1 MDMEE
6 KKLTADAAEQA
17 LPVQELPAD
26 IPAEVRQKLA
36 EDLNEE
42 ATEDLKQDMREA
54 EKEEA
59 NDEEVKANPEML
71 TKSRLLKLLIKKQYV
86 KLREVTEEEQPADL
100 AELLEEL
107 DENNR
112 LVVFRLLKKEVATE
126 AFAYMSDE
134 ARDDLVNAFSDVEL
148 VGAIEEMS
156 LDDAADLLED
166 MPAGVVK
173 RVLEKSSKQTRESLN
188 KLLNYPESSAGSLM
202 TPEYVR
208 LREDMTVAQAF
219 EAIRKQGENAE
230 TVYTCYVV
238 ERNRLKGVVSA
249 RSLLLSEPHTPITEI
264 MDDNVVTV
272 KVTDDQ
278 EYVAREMQ
286 RYDFTA
292 MPVLDNEG
300 MFVGIITI
308 DDAIDV
314 LTDES
319 TEDMQ
324 KMAAILPDDDATTYF
339 GTSVWTHAKQ
349 RIPWLLILMLSATFT
364 GMVTTHYEEAFVSL
378 PLLVSFMPM
387 LMDTAGNCGN
397 QISTLMVRG
406 LALGEVEPSRL
417 CAGAG
422 QGAAGVGHRGRGAGH
437 RERPAHLP
445 DVHLPVPR
453 PVRQRDGLCHR
464 GQRFAVLQRHSGK
477 AGGRY
482 AAAGSQEAGCRPGHH
497 GYPLHHHHRGCL
509 QPDPVFPDRTAGVP
523 QYDVN
528 NKAMPDGLEVTAR
541 HFYRTNPL
549 SRRCAM
555 PTPSVKT

>member
-1 MDMEE
+1 MEEE
-6 KKLTADAAEQA
+6 KKTPEREEEQA
-17 LPVQELPAD
+17 LPVQELPTD

-36 EDLNEE
+36 EDLNEQ
-42 ATEDLKQDMREA
+42 ATEDLKQDVREA

-71 TKSRLLKLLIKKQYV
+71 TKSRLLKLLVKKQYV

-112 LVVFRLLKKEVATE
+112 LVVFRLLKKDVATE

-148 VGAIEEMS
+148 VSAIEDMS

-208 LREDMTVAQAF
+208 LKKEMNVRQALD
-219 EAIRKQGENAE
+219 AIRRQGENAE
-230 TVYTCYVV
+230 TVYINYVV

-249 RSLLLSEPHTPITEI
+249 RDLLLADPDTPLADI

-278 EYVAREMQ
+278 EFVAREMQ

-308 DDAIDV
+308 DDAID
-314 LTDES
+314 T
-319 TEDMQ
+319 
-324 KMAAILPDDDATTYF
+324 A
-339 GTSVWTHAKQ
+339 G
-349 RIPWLLILMLSATFT
+349 
-364 GMVTTHYEEAFVSL
+364 L
-378 PLLVSFMPM
+378 PLLGVIPEDEDVPYC
-387 LMDTAGNCGN
+387 LN
-397 QISTLMVRG
+397 RG
-406 LALGEVEPSRL
+406 LVL
-417 CAGAG
+417 
-422 QGAAGVGHRGRGAGH
+422 
-437 RERPAHLP
+437 
-445 DVHLPVPR
+445 
-453 PVRQRDGLCHR
+453 RDR
-464 GQRFAVLQRHSGK
+464 NF
-477 AGGRY
+477 Y
-482 AAAGSQEAGCRPGHH
+482 AARAYENIAKRIMGQKA
-497 GYPLHHHHRGCL
+497 PLM
-509 QPDPVFPDRTAGVP
+509 
-523 QYDVN
+523 
-528 NKAMPDGLEVTAR
+528 KI
-541 HFYRTNPL
+541 
-549 SRRCAM
+549 
-555 PTPSVKT
+555 

>member
-1 MDMEE
+1 MEEE
-6 KKLTADAAEQA
+6 KKTPEREEEQA
-17 LPVQELPAD
+17 LPVQELPTD

-36 EDLNEE
+36 EDLNEQ
-42 ATEDLKQDMREA
+42 ATEDLKQDVREA

-71 TKSRLLKLLIKKQYV
+71 TKSRLLKLLVKKQYV

-112 LVVFRLLKKEVATE
+112 LVVFRLLKKDVATE

-134 ARDDLVNAFSDVEL
+134 ARDDLVNAFSVVKAHIFDGAHQLDVGESIHE
-148 VGAIEEMS
+148 VV
-156 LDDAADLLED
+156 DLLED

-173 RVLEKSSKQTRESLN
+173 RVLEKSSRQTRESLN

-208 LREDMTVAQAF
+208 LRQDMTVSDAF
-219 EAIRKQGENAE
+219 TAIRKQGENAE

-238 ERNRLKGVVSA
+238 ERNRLLGVVSA
-249 RSLLLSEPHTPITEI
+249 RSLLLSDPSTPIVDI

-406 LALGEVEPSRL
+406 LALGEVEPSDFLKVLGKELRVSAIVGAVL
-417 CAGAG
+417 GLVNGLRIYLMYTYLYAG
-422 QGAAGVGHRGRGAGH
+422 QYDNVIGYAVVVSVSLFFSVILAKLVGGMLPLAAKKLGADPAIMATPFITTIVDACSLILYFQIAQAVFRG
-437 RERPAHLP
+437 
-445 DVHLPVPR
+445 
-453 PVRQRDGLCHR
+453 
-464 GQRFAVLQRHSGK
+464 
-477 AGGRY
+477 
-482 AAAGSQEAGCRPGHH
+482 
-497 GYPLHHHHRGCL
+497 
-509 QPDPVFPDRTAGVP
+509 
-523 QYDVN
+523 
-528 NKAMPDGLEVTAR
+528 M
-541 HFYRTNPL
+541 
-549 SRRCAM
+549 M
-555 PTPSVKT
+555 

>member
-1 MDMEE
+1 MELE
-6 KKLTADAAEQA
+6 ETKNAAPEA
-17 LPVQELPAD
+17 SLPMPELPAD
-26 IPAEVRQKLA
+26 IPAEVRRKLA
-36 EDLNEE
+36 EDLSEE
-42 ATEDLKQDMREA
+42 ATEDLKQDVRDA
-54 EKEEA
+54 EEEEA
-59 NDEEVKANPEML
+59 RDEEVKANPEML
-71 TKSRLLKLLIKKQYV
+71 TKSRLLKMLVKKQYV

-148 VGAIEEMS
+148 VSAIEEMS

-208 LREDMTVAQAF
+208 LRKEMNVSDALA
-219 EAIRKQGENAE
+219 AIRRQGENAE
-230 TVYTCYVV
+230 TVYTNYVV
-238 ERNRLKGVVSA
+238 ERNRLLGVVSA
-249 RSLLLSEPHTPITEI
+249 RSLLLADPQTPIADI
-264 MDDNVVTV
+264 MDDNVVAV

-364 GMVTTHYEEAFVSL
+364 GIIIT
-378 PLLVSFMPM
+378 SFESALAACVVLTSFIPM
-387 LMDTAGNCGN
+387 LSGTGGNSGSQSSVAVIRALSLGEIEFSDMAAVVWKEIRVSVLCGLCLAVAN
-397 QISTLMVRG
+397 FAKMMLVDHWLMHNPEVTPMVALVVCLTLVFTVLCAKVVGCTLPMVAEKIGIDPAVMASPFITTIVDALSLLIYFFFATRL
-406 LALGEVEPSRL
+406 LAL
-417 CAGAG
+417 
-422 QGAAGVGHRGRGAGH
+422 
-437 RERPAHLP
+437 
-445 DVHLPVPR
+445 
-453 PVRQRDGLCHR
+453 
-464 GQRFAVLQRHSGK
+464 
-477 AGGRY
+477 
-482 AAAGSQEAGCRPGHH
+482 
-497 GYPLHHHHRGCL
+497 
-509 QPDPVFPDRTAGVP
+509 
-523 QYDVN
+523 
-528 NKAMPDGLEVTAR
+528 
-541 HFYRTNPL
+541 
-549 SRRCAM
+549 
-555 PTPSVKT
+555 

>member
-1 MDMEE
+1 MEEE
-6 KKLTADAAEQA
+6 KKTPEREEEQA
-17 LPVQELPAD
+17 LPVQELPTD

-36 EDLNEE
+36 EDLNEQ
-42 ATEDLKQDMREA
+42 ATEDLKQDVREA

-71 TKSRLLKLLIKKQYV
+71 TKSRLLKLLVKKQYV

-112 LVVFRLLKKEVATE
+112 LVVFRLLKKDVATE

-148 VGAIEEMS
+148 VSAIEDMS

-173 RVLEKSSKQTRESLN
+173 RVLEKSSRQTRESLN

-208 LREDMTVAQAF
+208 LRQEMTVSDAF
-219 EAIRKQGENAE
+219 AAIRKQGENAE

-238 ERNRLKGVVSA
+238 ERNRLLGVVSA
-249 RSLLLSEPHTPITEI
+249 RSLLLSDPSTPIVDI

-278 EYVAREMQ
+278 EFVAREMQ

-308 DDAIDV
+308 
-314 LTDES
+314 
-319 TEDMQ
+319 
-324 KMAAILPDDDATTYF
+324 DDATTYF

-406 LALGEVEPSRL
+406 LALGEVEPSDFLKVLGKELRVSAIVGAVL
-417 CAGAG
+417 GLVNGLRIYLMYTYLYAG
-422 QGAAGVGHRGRGAGH
+422 QYDNVIGYAVVVSVSLFFSVILAKLVGGMLPLAAKKLGADPAIMATPFITTIVDACSLILYFQIAQAVFRG
-437 RERPAHLP
+437 
-445 DVHLPVPR
+445 
-453 PVRQRDGLCHR
+453 
-464 GQRFAVLQRHSGK
+464 
-477 AGGRY
+477 
-482 AAAGSQEAGCRPGHH
+482 
-497 GYPLHHHHRGCL
+497 
-509 QPDPVFPDRTAGVP
+509 
-523 QYDVN
+523 
-528 NKAMPDGLEVTAR
+528 M
-541 HFYRTNPL
+541 
-549 SRRCAM
+549 M
-555 PTPSVKT
+555 